1 MINFQ
6 PYRSSDFIKTSML
19 MFAISVTLFLGACDN
34 AQKVTDESTL
44 GSNDAAI
51 ANDDKIERNSMEA
64 VAEAKAEQSD
74 DQVVIIEA
82 EK

>member
-1 MINFQ
+1 
-6 PYRSSDFIKTSML
+6 
-19 MFAISVTLFLGACDN
+19 MFAISVTLFLGACNN
-34 AQKVTDESTL
+34 AQEITDESTL

-51 ANDDKIERNSMEA
+51 ANDDKIERNSMED

>member
-1 MINFQ
+1 
-6 PYRSSDFIKTSML
+6 
-19 MFAISVTLFLGACDN
+19 MFAISVTLFLGACNN
-34 AQKVTDESTL
+34 AQEVTDESTL

-51 ANDDKIERNSMEA
+51 ANDDKIERNSMED

>member
-1 MINFQ
+1 
-6 PYRSSDFIKTSML
+6 
-19 MFAISVTLFLGACDN
+19 MFTISVTLFLGACDN